1 MQLLMVKNLSQISG
15 LEQLV
20 DDSQTNS
27 LAVMLDYLN
36 NELLN
41 DNDTLIEA
49 TDRLYQRIEAEGLE
63 VISHHQ
69 GHPGNLAL
77 PRKQELIGTINRYRG
92 LHIRSDKTE

>member
-1 MQLLMVKNLSQISG
+1 MIARL
-15 LEQLV
+15 
-20 DDSQTNS
+20 S

>member
-1 MQLLMVKNLSQISG
+1 MTYGKVPIQISG

-27 LAVMLDYLN
+27 LAMMLDYLKNEILN
-36 NELLN
+36 N
-41 DNDTLIEA
+41 DVTLAQA
-49 TDRLYQRIEAEGLE
+49 TDRLYQRIEQEGLE

-77 PRKQELIGTINRYRG
+77 PRKQELVVQ
-92 LHIRSDKTE
+92 